1 MMSKAHTVS
10 APKRFFFFFF
20 FKLFLEACGIFAPLS
35 RIKPVPPTVE
45 FQSPNHRTAREFPLV
60 ELFCS
65 GRERDHTQV
74 L

>member
-1 MMSKAHTVS
+1 MSKAHTAS
-10 APKRFFFFFF
+10 ALRVVVFFFNCSLRHVGSSF
-20 FKLFLEACGIFAPLS
+20 
-35 RIKPVPPTVE
+35 PVLPTVD
-45 FQSPNHRTAREFPLV
+45 FQSPNHCTARELPLV